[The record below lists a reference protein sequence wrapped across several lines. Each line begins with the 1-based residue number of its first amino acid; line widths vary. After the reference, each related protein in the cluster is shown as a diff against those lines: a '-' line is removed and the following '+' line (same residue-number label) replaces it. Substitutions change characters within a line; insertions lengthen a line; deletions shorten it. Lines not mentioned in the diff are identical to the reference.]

1 MSTFKN
7 SFKNQQSKLLSEWC
21 YITGIL
27 IVILKKGHCKP
38 ITALVA
44 LLTIAL

>member
-7 SFKNQQSKLLSEWC
+7 SFKNQQSKLLSEWY

-27 IVILKKGHCKP
+27 IVILNKN
-38 ITALVA
+38 IAN
-44 LLTIAL
+44 LLLP